1 MDSFASLFKTFL
13 EQYSSIIYSNGSNTV
28 KPLIESF
35 MNDKSSIPKL
45 LEASSTNP
53 TKESDSNT
61 NSENSDSVDN
71 NFVKLVEKKIVAS
84 IYSDIMKKILNKD
97 IQHKIMSGLQ
107 IDKIIDC
114 FNLPSPS
121 KKPIK
126 ILGNKRKSKTITDCP
141 HTDRKHY
148 ARNMCENCYH
158 TLGRKKKPWECSH
171 TNKYHYAHG
180 LCHNCYQ
187 SQYVIFD

>member
-1 MDSFASLFKTFL
+1 MDSITSFQTILFNQCSSKVYTNASSTL
-13 EQYSSIIYSNGSNTV
+13 

-35 MNDKSSIPKL
+35 MNDKSSIPRL

-53 TKESDSNT
+53 TKESESNT

-71 NFVKLVEKKIVAS
+71 NFVKIVEKKIVAS
-84 IYSDIMKKILNKD
+84 IYSHIMKKLLNKD
-97 IQHKIMSGLQ
+97 IQHKIMSELQ

-121 KKPIK
+121 KKPTK
-126 ILGNKRKSKTITDCP
+126 LLGNKRKSKTITDCP
-141 HTDRKHY
+141 HTDRKNY

-158 TLGRKKKPWECSH
+158 TLGRKKKPWKCSH
-171 TNKYHYAHG
+171 INKYHYAHG

-187 SQYVIFD
+187 SQYVISH